1 FVLRA
6 VPALRAGTDVP
17 LNEVAKALREAGLLG
32 KNGSSLKLFDKL
44 TAEFRHTQHPDR
56 IRWTGADAA

>member
-1 FVLRA
+1 RGAQRLRHLVERHVGA
-6 VPALRAGTDVP
+6 GAQRA
-17 LNEVAKALREAGLLG
+17 AGLLG

-44 TAEFRHTQHPDR
+44 TAEFKFTQHPDR

>member
-1 FVLRA
+1 MLRA
-6 VPALRAGTDVP
+6 APALRAGTDVP
-17 LNEVAKALREAGLLG
+17 LNEVAKALRAAGLLG

-44 TAEFRHTQHPDR
+44 TAEFKFTQHPDR